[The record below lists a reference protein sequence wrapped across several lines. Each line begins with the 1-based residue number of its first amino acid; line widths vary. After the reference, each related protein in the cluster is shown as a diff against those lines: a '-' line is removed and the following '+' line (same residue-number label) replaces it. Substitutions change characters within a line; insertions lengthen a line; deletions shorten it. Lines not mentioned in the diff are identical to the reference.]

1 MHLNKMSPLKLSK
14 ESLLSMNGG
23 GGMAISNQI
32 NGYFCRGKHRNNF
45 SLLSNNCTCIGFVDV
60 DTISRLAQATI
71 LRANVQAGV
80 PTLAGDSAIS
90 AHVSTF
96 IVLVVE
102 VVTGI

>member
-1 MHLNKMSPLKLSK
+1 MSSDEDYSQGKIF
-14 ESLLSMNGG
+14 LL
-23 GGMAISNQI
+23 ALIRRRKTQI
-32 NGYFCRGKHRNNF
+32 N
-45 SLLSNNCTCIGFVDV
+45 SLYYQTNATCIGFIDV